1 MNHRSSGY
9 QPDALTNCA
18 MLRKRQMWE
27 SNPLKKTV
35 LQAAA
40 APYRV
45 SAKTSRK
52 GIEPISCASETPV
65 LSVTLPG
72 QTRVEGFE
80 PSNVGFGDRCCYPLS
95 HTLRALPE
103 GFEPTVGGLEIR
115 CLHPFGH
122 GNMLITGISNV
133 SERTCI
139 LPKNCLPVKSLNGG
153 WTCDGVLRLGP
164 WATHGLL
171 IPNQAFCQLNY
182 IQKLRV
188 AGAGI
193 GPAKTG
199 L

>member
-40 APYRV
+40 ASYRV

-52 GIEPISCASETPV
+52 GIEPISGASETPV

-139 LPKNCLPVKSLNGG
+139 LSKNCLPVKSLNGG
-153 WTCDGVLRLGP
+153 T
-164 WATHGLL
+164 
-171 IPNQAFCQLNY
+171 
-182 IQKLRV
+182 
-188 AGAGI
+188 
-193 GPAKTG
+193 
-199 L
+199 